1 MAEKRIHSQSSKNH
15 ASNGHILFFCGILLL
30 LAVLTAGPVGAQES
44 GQQALSNIELEYTYS
59 DGGAVILKISDET
72 LGYKWIAGP
81 STGYEVTER
90 RYQSRKIAA
99 EVYLVNWH
107 DSENS
112 DYVNL
117 VIDLNEMVVH
127 GSALAAYDSEIPF
140 AFFDIAE
147 ITNLQLRPILTEA
160 KL

>member
-1 MAEKRIHSQSSKNH
+1 MAERQIDLQRSINH
-15 ASNGHILFFCGILLL
+15 TNNVQILFFWGVFLF
-30 LAVLTAGPVGAQES
+30 LAVLTAYSVRAQES

-59 DGGAVILKISDET
+59 DGGAVVLKIGDGI
-72 LGYKWIAGP
+72 LGYRWIAGP
-81 STGYEVTER
+81 SAGYEVTER

-99 EVYLVNWH
+99 EIYLVNWH

-127 GSALAAYDSEIPF
+127 GSALAAYDSETPF
-140 AFFDIAE
+140 AFFDKAKIA
-147 ITNLQLRPILTEA
+147 RVG
-160 KL
+160 KLEK